1 MSRGTA
7 FRPAPPPGDRRARR
21 RQETI
26 TEILD
31 IALDVMTEE
40 GVNGLSLAEVARRL
54 GVQPPSI
61 YKYFASIMAVYDA
74 LFLRG
79 QVEHLEVLRA
89 GMADGGTGLDA
100 LTSGLE
106 ASGRWLLENRA
117 LAQLLFWRPVPNFV
131 PSPEAFAPSQEMVR
145 IQREA
150 LAAAV
155 AAGQLG
161 PAADSDEAVFL
172 VSILITG
179 ALTQSMANEPELPW
193 GEGRFTPL
201 FPDSWDIWWTSTLP
215 ADLAPGTVPA
225 GSTPPPSARSPA
237 RVRSPSHRPATVMGV
252 TTVPADVAGQGV
264 ATDRPPQVGSGRP
277 VS

>member
-1 MSRGTA
+1 MADELERSASG
-7 FRPAPPPGDRRARR
+7 APSPPDRRGRR

-26 TEILD
+26 EEILD

-61 YKYFASIMAVYDA
+61 YKYFPSIMAVYDA

-79 QVEHLEVLRA
+79 QVEHLAVLVA
-89 GMADGGTGLDA
+89 GMADGEPGLDA
-100 LTSGLE
+100 LTKGLE
-106 ASGRWLLENRA
+106 ASGRWLLAHRA
-117 LAQLLFWRPVPNFV
+117 LAQLLFWRPVPNFT
-131 PSPEAFAPSQEMVR
+131 PSSESFAPSVEMVR

-150 LAAAV
+150 LADAV

-161 PAADSDEAVFL
+161 PAADSDQAVFL

-179 ALTQSMANEPELPW
+179 TLTQAMANEPDLAW

-201 FPDSWDIWWTSTLP
+201 FPQLMGRLVDVYPPT
-215 ADLAPGTVPA
+215 GTP
-225 GSTPPPSARSPA
+225 
-237 RVRSPSHRPATVMGV
+237 
-252 TTVPADVAGQGV
+252 
-264 ATDRPPQVGSGRP
+264 
-277 VS
+277 